1 MDVVYMN
8 ELLEKRR
15 SHGMDYFGKDK
26 RLKS

>member
-8 ELLEKRR
+8 KLLEKRR

-26 RLKS
+26 KVKS